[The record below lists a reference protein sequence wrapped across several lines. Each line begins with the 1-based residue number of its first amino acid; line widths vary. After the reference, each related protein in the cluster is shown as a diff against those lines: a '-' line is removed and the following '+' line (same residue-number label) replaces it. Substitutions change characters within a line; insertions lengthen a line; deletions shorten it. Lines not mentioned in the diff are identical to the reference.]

1 MNTEKM
7 DHQKILKSLEA
18 SYFIKII
25 NNSNWFENHSVIYAK
40 EIKDTIF
47 LLFVISESEGKT
59 EDIRALIAQFDD
71 IDSIGKHEPEQILFY
86 LSIRKKN
93 DLHYFEK
100 FMKICD

>member
-18 SYFIKII
+18 SHFTKII
-25 NNSNWFENHSVIYAK
+25 NNGNWFENHAVIYAK
-40 EIKDTIF
+40 EIKDTVF
-47 LLFVISESEGKT
+47 LLFVVSESEEKK
-59 EDIRALIAQFDD
+59 EDIRALIVQFDD
-71 IDSIGKHEPEQILFY
+71 IDNIGKHEPEQILFY

>member
-18 SYFIKII
+18 SHFTKII
-25 NNSNWFENHSVIYAK
+25 NSGNWFENHAVIYAK
-40 EIKDTIF
+40 EIKDTAF
-47 LLFVISESEGKT
+47 LLFVVSESGEKT

-71 IDSIGKHEPEQILFY
+71 VDNIGKREPERILFY
-86 LSIRKKN
+86 LSIRRKN

-100 FMKICD
+100 FMKVHD

>member
-18 SYFIKII
+18 SHFIKII
-25 NNSNWFENHSVIYAK
+25 NNGNWFESHAIIYAK

-47 LLFVISESEGKT
+47 LLFVVSESEGKT

-71 IDSIGKHEPEQILFY
+71 VGNIGKHEPEQILFY